1 MRKTQWKQCVFRIK
15 YLEENKNEKNITV
28 LTSIALTF
36 ALSFS
41 AAFAN
46 DDALIKSQN
55 YLKTITLDSPDAVIA
70 YEATGMEADYKA
82 DALLNNFKETDYV
95 TASYGDLA
103 KSIIAISLLGENP
116 KDFNK
121 TNLVEILENRVQ
133 EDGTLTNDVNGGCGA
148 TIWTLMALETV
159 NSPKVKVVAD
169 KLSTMAMDNGAYWYE
184 YKGPNAD
191 LDTTGWAME
200 ALSVAGRSTYDAAIS
215 KAYTFVS
222 KLNSTDG
229 SYDIGWGG
237 NADTQSCVLE
247 GLSTAGY
254 TLDTNAYNYLL
265 SYQNEDGT
273 FNALN
278 YNTFQL
284 EPNAYASVEGA
295 RALGVINNDSFVLKA
310 RRDYIKTT
318 TPVVTEPETPTK
330 PSTPTTPGTTTP
342 AVKPETTTT
351 EPKKETVKVVNTGDN
366 TNVMAYVVA
375 AIAAVGVIV
384 LVIKSKKK

>member
-1 MRKTQWKQCVFRIK
+1 MKRLF
-15 YLEENKNEKNITV
+15 TV

-41 AAFAN
+41 AAFAS

-70 YEATGMEADYKA
+70 YEAAGMEADYKA
-82 DALLNNFKETDYV
+82 DALLNNFKETDYT

-133 EDGTLTNDVNGGCGA
+133 EDGTLTNDTNGGCGA

-159 NSPKVKVVAD
+159 NSPKVKTVAD

-184 YKGPNAD
+184 YKGQNAD

-200 ALSVAGRSTYDAAIS
+200 ALSVAGRSTYEAAIS
-215 KAYTFVS
+215 KAYTFVQS

-295 RALGVINNDSFVLKA
+295 RALGVINNGSFVLIA
-310 RRDYIKTT
+310 RNDYTQTT
-318 TPVVTEPETPTK
+318 TPVVTEPETPT
-330 PSTPTTPGTTTP
+330 TPNTTTP
-342 AVKPETTTT
+342 AVKPETSTTTT

-366 TNVMAYVVA
+366 TNAMAYVVA

>member
-1 MRKTQWKQCVFRIK
+1 MKRIF
-15 YLEENKNEKNITV
+15 TV

-46 DDALIKSQN
+46 DDAFLKSQN
-55 YLKTITLDSPDAVIA
+55 YLKTIALDSPDAVIA

-82 DALLNNFKETDYV
+82 DALLNNFKGTDYV

-159 NSPKVKVVAD
+159 NSPKVKAVAD

-215 KAYTFVS
+215 KAYTFVQS

-247 GLSTAGY
+247 GLSVAGY

-278 YNTFQL
+278 YNTFKL

-295 RALGVINNDSFVLKA
+295 RALGVINNGSFVLKA
-310 RRDYIKTT
+310 RRDYTNTT
-318 TPVVTEPETPTK
+318 TPVVTEPETPTTPTEPTK
-330 PSTPTTPGTTTP
+330 PSTTTTPSTTTP
-342 AVKPETTTT
+342 AVKPETTTTT

>member
-1 MRKTQWKQCVFRIK
+1 MKKIF
-15 YLEENKNEKNITV
+15 TV

-46 DDALIKSQN
+46 DDAFLKSQN
-55 YLKTITLDSPDAVIA
+55 YLKTIALDSPDAIIA

-82 DALLNNFKETDYV
+82 DALLNNFKETDYT

-159 NSPKVKVVAD
+159 NSPKVKTVAD

-200 ALSVAGRSTYDAAIS
+200 ALSVAGRSTYEAAIS
-215 KAYTFVS
+215 KAYTFVQS
-222 KLNSTDG
+222 KLKAADG

-247 GLSTAGY
+247 GLSVAGY

-278 YNTFQL
+278 YSTGQL

-295 RALGVINNDSFVLKA
+295 RALGVINNGSFVLRA
-310 RRDYIKTT
+310 RRDYTNTT

>member
-1 MRKTQWKQCVFRIK
+1 MKRIF
-15 YLEENKNEKNITV
+15 TV

-46 DDALIKSQN
+46 DDAFLKSQN
-55 YLKTITLDSPDAVIA
+55 YLKTIALDSPDAVIA

-82 DALLNNFKETDYV
+82 DALLNNFRETDYG

-116 KDFNK
+116 KDFNN

-159 NSPKVKVVAD
+159 NSPKVKAVAD
-169 KLSTMAMDNGAYWYE
+169 KLSTMAMANGAYWYE
-184 YKGPNAD
+184 YEGQNAD

-215 KAYTFVS
+215 KAYTFVQS

-295 RALGVINNDSFVLKA
+295 RALGVINNGSFVLQA
-310 RRDYIKTT
+310 RTDYTQTT

-330 PSTPTTPGTTTP
+330 PSTPTTPTTPGTTTP

>member
-1 MRKTQWKQCVFRIK
+1 MKKIF
-15 YLEENKNEKNITV
+15 TV

-46 DDALIKSQN
+46 DDAFLKSQN
-55 YLKTITLDSPDAVIA
+55 YLKTIALDSPDAVIA

-215 KAYTFVS
+215 KAYTFVQS
-222 KLNSTDG
+222 KLNSKDG

-247 GLSTAGY
+247 GLHVAGY
-254 TLDTNAYNYLL
+254 KLDDQAYNYLL

-278 YNTFQL
+278 YNTYQL
-284 EPNAYASVEGA
+284 EPNAYASLEGA
-295 RALGVINNDSFVLKA
+295 RALGVINNGSFVLKA
-310 RRDYIKTT
+310 RKDYTKTISNST
-318 TPVVTEPETPTK
+318 TPEKPETK
-330 PSTPTTPGTTTP
+330 PGTTTTKP
-342 AVKPETTTT
+342 AVKPETTPGTTKPETTATT
-351 EPKKETVKVVNTGDN
+351 EPKKETVKKVNTGDN

-375 AIAAVGVIV
+375 AIAAIGVIA
-384 LVIKSKKK
+384 LTIKSKKK

>member
-1 MRKTQWKQCVFRIK
+1 MKKIF
-15 YLEENKNEKNITV
+15 TV

-46 DDALIKSQN
+46 DDAFLKSQN
-55 YLKTITLDSPDAVIA
+55 YLKTIALDSPDAVIA

-82 DALLNNFKETDYV
+82 DALLNNFRETDYG

-116 KDFNK
+116 KDFNN

-159 NSPKVKVVAD
+159 NSPKVRAVAD

-184 YKGPNAD
+184 YQGQNAD

-215 KAYTFVS
+215 KAYTFVQS
-222 KLNSTDG
+222 KLNSTYG
-229 SYDIGWGG
+229 YYDNWGG

-247 GLSTAGY
+247 GLSVAGY
-254 TLDTNAYNYLL
+254 TLDTNVYNYLL

-278 YNTFQL
+278 YSTSQL

-295 RALGVINNDSFVLKA
+295 RALGVINNGSFVLRA
-310 RRDYIKTT
+310 RRDYTQTT

>member
-1 MRKTQWKQCVFRIK
+1 MKRIF
-15 YLEENKNEKNITV
+15 TV

-82 DALLNNFKETDYV
+82 DALLNNFKETDYT

-121 TNLVEILENRVQ
+121 INLVEILENRVQ

-215 KAYTFVS
+215 KAYTFVQS
-222 KLNSTDG
+222 KLNSADG

-278 YNTFQL
+278 YSTGQL

-295 RALGVINNDSFVLKA
+295 RALGVINNGSFVLMA
-310 RRDYIKTT
+310 RRDYTNTT
-318 TPVVTEPETPTK
+318 TPVVTEPETPTT
-330 PSTPTTPGTTTP
+330 PSTPTTPTKPTTPSTTTP
-342 AVKPETTTT
+342 AVKPETTTTT

>member
-1 MRKTQWKQCVFRIK
+1 MRR
-15 YLEENKNEKNITV
+15 LLTV
-28 LTSIALTF
+28 ITSIALTF

-41 AAFAN
+41 AAFAS

-70 YEATGMEADYKA
+70 YEAAGFEADGKA
-82 DALLNNFKETDYV
+82 DALLNNFKDVDY
-95 TASYGDLA
+95 TAASYGDLA

-116 KDFNK
+116 KDLNK

-159 NSPKVKVVAD
+159 NSPKVKAVAD

-184 YKGPNAD
+184 YQGPNAD

-215 KAYTFVS
+215 KAYTFVQS

-247 GLSTAGY
+247 GLSVAGY

-278 YNTFQL
+278 YNTFKL

-295 RALGVINNDSFVLKA
+295 RALGVINNGSFVLRA
-310 RRDYIKTT
+310 RTDYTRTT
-318 TPVVTEPETPTK
+318 TPVVTEPETPTTPTK
-330 PSTPTTPGTTTP
+330 PSTTTP